1 MAVLNGSSVS
11 WNVIVGLGVLALLV
25 IGVGLRYLIPHI
37 IKRNREIEDTEG
49 KWWRDMLGDRR
60 DNEEDE

>member
-1 MAVLNGSSVS
+1 MAVFSGSSVS

-25 IGVGLRYLIPHI
+25 ISVGLRYLIPHI